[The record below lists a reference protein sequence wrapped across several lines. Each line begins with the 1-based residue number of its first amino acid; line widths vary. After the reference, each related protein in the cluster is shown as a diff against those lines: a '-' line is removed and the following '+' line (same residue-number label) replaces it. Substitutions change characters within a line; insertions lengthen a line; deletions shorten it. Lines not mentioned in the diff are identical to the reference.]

1 MHKLNLACRLFRI
14 DSQSVVI
21 IKKILEKKSKKS
33 YLYEIYEEGTPQ
45 EQKLYFSVKNI
56 TKNKLGHLIEIYL
69 DRLIF
74 LPQRDIE
81 SQPVKHTPTYFLQL
95 LETPQKF
102 KDHILIFGPQSID
115 AGIRRAFTRHVSK
128 TQKVSTAL
136 IQRKVDFNK
145 IKSLSLEFP
154 NIQHFCVKDITDDR
168 LQDIIVKGSRL
179 EDTVEYSQYAIN
191 ELTKGEINILGV
203 SVKGKTIYI
212 KKDGSF
218 YSRHNFD
225 KFDTSEVIFSL
236 IERIDKR
243 KGFMAS
249 LDDF

>member
-1 MHKLNLACRLFRI
+1 MKKLNLACRLFRI
-14 DSQSVVI
+14 DSQSIVP
-21 IKKILEKKSKKS
+21 IKKLLSKKSTKS
-33 YLYEIYEEGTPQ
+33 YLYDIYEDAPRPEI
-45 EQKLYFSVKNI
+45 KLFFSVKKV

-74 LPQRDIE
+74 LPQRDNE
-81 SQPVKHTPTYFLQL
+81 TQPVKHTPTYFLQL
-95 LETPQKF
+95 IEKSGPF
-102 KDHILIFGPQSID
+102 KDHLLIFGPQSVD

-128 TQKVSTAL
+128 TQRVSSAL
-136 IQRKVDFNK
+136 IKKKVDFNK
-145 IKSLSLEFP
+145 IKSLSREFP
-154 NIQHFCVKDITDDR
+154 NIQQFCIKDISDDR

-179 EDTVEYSQYAIN
+179 EDTVEYSQYALD

-203 SVKGKTIYI
+203 SIKGKTIYI

-225 KFDTSEVIFSL
+225 KFDTSDVIFAL
-236 IERIDKR
+236 IIRIHSI